1 MLVAE
6 LFWGLLAAVL
16 LADLLR
22 IRNRL
27 TSIPT
32 LRPNESEPAP
42 DLVVV
47 AAPGIT
53 VPVSVVE
60 SAIAHMKANELRGL
74 ELIPGQLSLATAWSM
89 GCHIDREAHRTQV
102 SRPGETAVHAL
113 IAPADVLDQLG
124 VEEAREPLASF
135 ASVAREVRRR
145 LGRTRPRHRAG
156 ARRSQAEI
164 LL

>member
-27 TSIPT
+27 TSIPR
-32 LRPNESEPAP
+32 LRPDESEPVP

-47 AAPGIT
+47 AAPGIN
-53 VPVSVVE
+53 VPVPVVE

-89 GCHIDREAHRTQV
+89 GCHIDRGGPPNSSLST
-102 SRPGETAVHAL
+102 
-113 IAPADVLDQLG
+113 
-124 VEEAREPLASF
+124 
-135 ASVAREVRRR
+135 RRDR
-145 LGRTRPRHRAG
+145 RACVHRARG
-156 ARRSQAEI
+156 CA
-164 LL
+164 

>member
-89 GCHIDREAHRTQV
+89 GCHIDR
-102 SRPGETAVHAL
+102 RPTGRKS
-113 IAPADVLDQLG
+113 LDQ
-124 VEEAREPLASF
+124 ARPPCMHSSLQRMCSI
-135 ASVAREVRRR
+135 SWV
-145 LGRTRPRHRAG
+145 
-156 ARRSQAEI
+156 
-164 LL
+164 